1 MNCPKCN
8 KEMKIMALLD
18 RQVLINGDIFEEVIG
33 SCRDC
38 DFYATWNRYIKL
50 NTVVP
55 IEDNLERYFF
65 G

>member
-8 KEMKIMALLD
+8 KEMKIMAILD
-18 RQVLINGDIFEEVIG
+18 RQQLINRDIFEEVIG
-33 SCRDC
+33 SCKDC
-38 DFYATWNRYIKL
+38 DFDATWNRYIKS

-55 IEDNLERYFF
+55 IEDNLQRYFF

>member
-1 MNCPKCN
+1 
-8 KEMKIMALLD
+8 MKRMATLD
-18 RQVLINGDIFEEVIG
+18 RQVLITGDIFEEVIG

-38 DFYATWNRYIKL
+38 DFDATWSRYIKL

-55 IEDNLERYFF
+55 IEDNLQQYFF

>member
-1 MNCPKCN
+1 MLCPKCG
-8 KEMKIMALLD
+8 KEMKIMATLD
-18 RQVLINGDIFEEVIG
+18 RQVLITGDMFEEVIG

-38 DFYATWNRYIKL
+38 DFDATWSRYIKL

-55 IEDNLERYFF
+55 IEDNLQRYFF

>member
-8 KEMKIMALLD
+8 KEMKIMTTLD
-18 RQVLINGDIFEEVIG
+18 HQELIHGDVFEEVIG

-38 DFYATWNRYIKL
+38 DFDATWNRYIKR
-50 NTVVP
+50 NTIVP
-55 IEDNLERYFF
+55 EEDNLQRYFF